1 MLATLL
7 ESILYANTP
16 LLHHTGFT
24 AVCLSLDGVHRL
36 QGEMQEALKAIDMGV
51 AAAGSEHKAAAKAG
65 KAMITMSMTVLSNGG
80 GAVTAPVRSLSHNRS
95 SSKTLGA
102 AAAAATKG
110 ELHGS
115 SSPTVA
121 SGNLLLAKSPLMQRL
136 AQRAIENE
144 QAALAEGRMTNRN
157 GIAYGFVPNT
167 VVEDDAAASVTTGQ
181 DDPKV
186 QVELTGND
194 VAEEES
200 QFSDVVGAFVAA
212 AQQQKDEIGK
222 RASRTHQNV
231 QKLALLLGEP
241 LETEASVLFSSVVSL
256 ADSFDGAFAKIAS
269 STR

>member
-1 MLATLL
+1 
-7 ESILYANTP
+7 
-16 LLHHTGFT
+16 
-24 AVCLSLDGVHRL
+24 
-36 QGEMQEALKAIDMGV
+36 MQEALKAIDMGV

-65 KAMITMSMTVLSNGG
+65 KSVVTMSMTVLSNGG
-80 GAVTAPVRSLSHNRS
+80 GAVAAPVRSLSHNRS

-102 AAAAATKG
+102 AAAVAKG
-110 ELHGS
+110 EVHGS
-115 SSPTVA
+115 STPTVA

-157 GIAYGFVPNT
+157 GIVYGFVPNA

-222 RASRTHQNV
+222 HAFRTHQNV

-241 LETEASVLFSSVVSL
+241 LDSEASVLFSSVVSL